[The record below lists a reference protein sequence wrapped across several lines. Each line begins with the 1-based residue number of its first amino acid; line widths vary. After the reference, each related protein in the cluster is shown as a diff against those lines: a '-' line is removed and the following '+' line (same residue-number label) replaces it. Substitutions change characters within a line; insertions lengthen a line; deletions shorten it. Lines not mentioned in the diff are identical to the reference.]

1 MMSSCRAAGRGDPR
15 VPGDLRPHLAANALM
30 GLHRA
35 LLDYVRR
42 RVLADDDPTGLAAE
56 VRQLAGEAF
65 ELLSGGLRDYA
76 ARQRLTRPDGYS
88 FTP

>member
-1 MMSSCRAAGRGDPR
+1 
-15 VPGDLRPHLAANALM
+15 VAANALM
-30 GLHRA
+30 GHRA

-42 RVLADDDPTGLAAE
+42 RVLADDDLTGLVAE

>member
-1 MMSSCRAAGRGDPR
+1 
-15 VPGDLRPHLAANALM
+15 M

-42 RVLADDDPTGLAAE
+42 RVLADDDLTGLAAE

-76 ARQRLTRPDGYS
+76 ARQRAD
-88 FTP
+88 TP